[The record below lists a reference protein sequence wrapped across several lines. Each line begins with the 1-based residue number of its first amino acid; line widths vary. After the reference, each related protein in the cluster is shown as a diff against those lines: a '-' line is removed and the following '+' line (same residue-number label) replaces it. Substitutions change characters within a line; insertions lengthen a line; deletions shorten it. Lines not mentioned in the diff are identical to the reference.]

1 MTTPSPQRTSD
12 MNGRLWGARARDW
25 AEVQEGQ
32 FAGGY
37 DHVLA
42 SAGVG
47 PGTRLLDAGCG
58 AGMAAR
64 RAADLGAIIAGI
76 DAAPLLLDIAR
87 ERCPDGD
94 FREGDLEDLPHA
106 NDSFDVVTGFN
117 AFQFAANPVAALT
130 EARRVTRPG
139 GIVAVMTWG
148 RPDGM
153 EAASV
158 VAALRPL
165 LPAPPP
171 GAPGPFALSDP
182 DRLSGFVADAGLV
195 PREVIEGDIF
205 WAYPDAATALRGLNS
220 SGVAIRAA
228 GLVGEAAVSAAHM
241 AALAPFRQ
249 ADGSFRIG
257 ARYMAVL
264 ALA

>member
-1 MTTPSPQRTSD
+1 MTDPVTPRTAEA
-12 MNGRLWGARARDW
+12 NGRLWGARARDW
-25 AEVQEGQ
+25 AEVQEAQ
-32 FAGGY
+32 FGAGY
-37 DHVLA
+37 DDVLA
-42 SAGVG
+42 RAGVG

-58 AGMAAR
+58 AGMAAQ
-64 RAADLGAIIAGI
+64 RAAGLGATVAGI
-76 DAAPLLLDIAR
+76 DAAPLLLHIAR
-87 ERCPDGD
+87 ERVPGGD
-94 FREGDLEDLPHA
+94 FRVGDLEDLPFPDH
-106 NDSFDVVTGFN
+106 SFDVVTGFN
-117 AFQFAANPVAALT
+117 AFQFAGNPVRALT

-148 RPDGM
+148 CPEGM

-182 DRLSGFVADAGLV
+182 DRLSAFAAEAGLT
-195 PREVIEGDIF
+195 PREVVEGDTH
-205 WAYPDAATALRGLNS
+205 WTYPDLATALRGIGS

-228 GLVGEAAVSAAHM
+228 GLVGEAAVTAAHT

-249 ADGSFRIG
+249 PDGSFRIG
-257 ARYMAVL
+257 ARYMAVF
-264 ALA
+264 AIA

>member
-1 MTTPSPQRTSD
+1 MTDPTQHRTSGI
-12 MNGRLWGARARDW
+12 NGQLWGARARDW

-32 FAGGY
+32 FAAGY
-37 DHVLA
+37 DDVLA
-42 SAGVG
+42 QTGVG

-58 AGMAAR
+58 AGMAAM
-64 RAADLGAIIAGI
+64 RAASLGATVAGI
-76 DAAPLLLDIAR
+76 DAAALLLDIAR
-87 ERCPDGD
+87 ERVPMGD
-94 FREGDLEDLPHA
+94 FRTGDLEDLPFA
-106 NDSFDVVTGFN
+106 DASFDVVTGFN
-117 AFQFAANPVAALT
+117 AFQFAGDPVAALS

-148 RPDGM
+148 RPEGM
-153 EAASV
+153 EAAAV
-158 VAALRPL
+158 VGALRPL

-182 DRLSGFVADAGLV
+182 DRLAAFVAAAGLT
-195 PREVIEGDIF
+195 PRDVIEGETQ
-205 WAYPDAATALRGLNS
+205 WAYPNEATALRGLNS

-228 GLVGEAAVSAAHM
+228 GIAGEAAVSAAH
-241 AALAPFRQ
+241 AAAVAPFRQ
-249 ADGSFRIG
+249 PDGTVRIG

>member
-1 MTTPSPQRTSD
+1 MTDPVTPRTAEA
-12 MNGRLWGARARDW
+12 NGRLWGARARDW
-25 AEVQEGQ
+25 AEVQEAQ
-32 FAGGY
+32 FGAGY
-37 DHVLA
+37 DDVLA
-42 SAGVG
+42 RAGVG

-58 AGMAAR
+58 AGMAAQ
-64 RAADLGAIIAGI
+64 RAAGLGATVAGI

-87 ERCPDGD
+87 ERLPGGD
-94 FREGDLEDLPHA
+94 FRVGDLEDLPFPDH
-106 NDSFDVVTGFN
+106 SFDVVTGFN
-117 AFQFAANPVAALT
+117 AFQFAGNPVRALT

-139 GIVAVMTWG
+139 GIVAIMTWG
-148 RPDGM
+148 RPEGM

-182 DRLSGFVADAGLV
+182 DLLSGFAAKAGLT
-195 PREVIEGDIF
+195 PREVIEGDTY
-205 WAYPDAATALRGLNS
+205 WTYPDLATALRGVNS

-228 GLVGEAAVSAAHM
+228 GLVGEAAVTAAH
-241 AALAPFRQ
+241 ATALAAFVQP
-249 ADGSFRIG
+249 DGSIRIG

-264 ALA
+264 AIA